1 MTLLSIVLLGLAM
14 GLVFGIALEKS
25 RVFEPGMIL
34 GQMRLQNF
42 TMVKVFVS
50 AIVTGLIVLASLHS
64 LGLVVLHPKALSVGA
79 QIVGGGLIG
88 VGMVVAGACPG
99 TVFAQIG
106 AGYKDAWMILMGGL
120 FGALAY
126 GYLLPLFAPYV
137 VSAEK
142 MTYVDVTGLPF
153 WMLALGLAAVLSLA
167 LVLLEKAR
175 PSASEIGEAFDGRGC
190 GLRDEPS

>member
-1 MTLLSIVLLGLAM
+1 MDLLSIVLLGLSM
-14 GLVFGIALEKS
+14 GLVFGVALEKS

-50 AIVTGLIVLASLHS
+50 AIVTGLIVLASLHG
-64 LGLVVLHPKALSVGA
+64 LGLVALHPKALSVGA
-79 QIVGGGLIG
+79 QIIGGGLIG
-88 VGMVVAGACPG
+88 IGMVVAGACPG

-106 AGYKDAWMILMGGL
+106 AGYKDAWMILAGGL

-126 GYLLPLFAPYV
+126 GYMLPLFTPYFV
-137 VSAEK
+137 GGEK
-142 MTYVDVTGLPF
+142 MTYADVTGLPF
-153 WMLALGLAAVLSLA
+153 WMLALGLAALLSLA
-167 LVLLEKAR
+167 LTLLEKAR

-190 GLRDEPS
+190 GPRE

>member
-1 MTLLSIVLLGLAM
+1 MDFLLIVFLGLSM
-14 GLVFGIALEKS
+14 GLIFGVALEKS

-50 AIVTGLIVLASLHS
+50 AIVTGLIVLAVLH
-64 LGLVVLHPKALSVGA
+64 GFELVTLHPKALSVAA

-106 AGYKDAWMILMGGL
+106 AGYKDAWVILAGGL
-120 FGALAY
+120 LGALVY
-126 GYLLPLFAPYV
+126 GYALPLFAPYIR
-137 VSAEK
+137 SAEK
-142 MTYVDVTGLPF
+142 ITYADITGLPF
-153 WMLALGLAAVLSLA
+153 WLLALGLAALLFIG
-167 LVLLEKAR
+167 LTLLEKGR
-175 PSASEIGEAFDGRGC
+175 PSASEVGAEFDGRGC
-190 GLRDEPS
+190 GPRS